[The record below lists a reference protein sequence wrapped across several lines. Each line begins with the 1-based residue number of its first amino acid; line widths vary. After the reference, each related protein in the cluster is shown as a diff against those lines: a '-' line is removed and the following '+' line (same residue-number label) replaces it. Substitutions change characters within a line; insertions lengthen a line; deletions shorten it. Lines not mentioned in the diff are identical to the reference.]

1 MHSKLQRLMDNQ
13 MPVTDNACT
22 YSQMGGVQTSR
33 VTGMERYEAKEQG
46 SYLPLDL
53 SGRAE
58 E

>member
-33 VTGMERYEAKEQG
+33 VTGMERYEGKEQG
-46 SYLPLDL
+46 S
-53 SGRAE
+53 
-58 E
+58 